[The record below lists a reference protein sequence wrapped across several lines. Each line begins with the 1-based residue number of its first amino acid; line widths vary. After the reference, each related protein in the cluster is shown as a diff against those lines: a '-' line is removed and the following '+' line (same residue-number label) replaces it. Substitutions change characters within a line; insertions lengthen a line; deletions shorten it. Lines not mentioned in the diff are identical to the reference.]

1 MARIKLPNI
10 LDWLNVDE
18 ISDGPIRKD
27 FHQYYHILRP
37 TIREWCAGEFN
48 YVPLIM
54 FEATVELRGTFY
66 RYHLDFEN
74 DYHAVLFK
82 LRWM

>member
-1 MARIKLPNI
+1 MARVKLPNI

-18 ISDGPIRKD
+18 IRDSAKLFGFYNHYHVLREQIRV
-27 FHQYYHILRP
+27 
-37 TIREWCAGEFN
+37 WCADEFN

-54 FEATVELRGTFY
+54 FETSVEVHGTFY
-66 RYHLDFEN
+66 RYHLDLEN
-74 DYHAVLFK
+74 EYHAVLFK